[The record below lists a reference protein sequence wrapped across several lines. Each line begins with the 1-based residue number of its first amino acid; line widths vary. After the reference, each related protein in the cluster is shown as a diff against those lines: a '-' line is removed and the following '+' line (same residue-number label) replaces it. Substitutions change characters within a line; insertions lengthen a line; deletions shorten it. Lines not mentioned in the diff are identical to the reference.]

1 MILVFRFFPFFMLNV
16 VRIAHGTQ
24 NPDFVTLVT
33 QSCPCLSLLLC
44 FVFFSFTFPL
54 GVPCRSVW
62 VCVCVC
68 GLVCTSSLLAHQCQ
82 HGRRQRKCA
91 RAVSTP
97 YPQSATHTHTHTDTD
112 THEHTDTP
120 AGTHTLRYT
129 DTFSNRT
136 PPMIVRTT
144 TSEQKGSPTETNETS
159 PFSRCCPFVTK

>member
-1 MILVFRFFPFFMLNV
+1 MLNV

-97 YPQSATHTHTHTDTD
+97 YPQSATHTHTHTHTHTD